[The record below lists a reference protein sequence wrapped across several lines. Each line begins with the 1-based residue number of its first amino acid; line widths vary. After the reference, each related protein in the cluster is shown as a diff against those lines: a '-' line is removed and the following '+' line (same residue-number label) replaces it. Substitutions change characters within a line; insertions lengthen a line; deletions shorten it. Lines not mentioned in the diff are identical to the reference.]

1 MSRKRGLAASAS
13 RFSFTLW
20 GSRPVNME
28 GYSSARRAS
37 AKRTAERAGD
47 SRFSTM
53 VPRSRNDERSQNWD
67 STAESTGLNG
77 FSSNGANSV
86 AR

>member
-1 MSRKRGLAASAS
+1 
-13 RFSFTLW
+13 
-20 GSRPVNME
+20 ME

-53 VPRSRNDERSQNWD
+53 VPRSRNDERSRSAGTTPSARTMQNWD

>member
-1 MSRKRGLAASAS
+1 
-13 RFSFTLW
+13 
-20 GSRPVNME
+20 
-28 GYSSARRAS
+28 
-37 AKRTAERAGD
+37 
-47 SRFSTM
+47 M
-53 VPRSRNDERSQNWD
+53 VPRSRNDERSRSAGTTPSARTMQNCE